1 MKKKKLLAALVLC
14 TAVSFNAYGFAAT
27 HEFNVNSVIDKTYD
41 GYVSS
46 GYGGAI
52 SNSMVNN
59 PVPITNSIFS
69 NNQATGSSSMGG
81 AIYSQ
86 GGILRGGNLNI
97 DNSKFTNNSLLNSSQ
112 GGGAIALYV
121 RAKAAET
128 TISNSLFQGNKANVT
143 STSGTVLNSDG
154 GAILVTGGVL
164 KINNTQFIGNEAD
177 IGGAIATRLAST
189 NTIVNISNNSYFKEN
204 KATGAGGALAFFN
217 KTGTNTISDSTFEGN
232 STLSSTLDGGGA
244 IFLGAE
250 TKTTISNTIFKDNT
264 SNSAGGAI
272 ATRAGDTSTATL
284 DITGSSFKNNIAKN
298 GGAIAHSSTG
308 AMSIKDTSFEN
319 NNATTDGGALFINN
333 ASNTTIDNVAFNN
346 NTAAGQGGAIRSTLG
361 ANVDIK
367 SSTFTKNSA
376 DWYGAI
382 THGVSGGMMNIT
394 DSVFTENEAGSGGAV
409 ANYAGKNANSG
420 MTITNTQFISNK
432 ATLNDDDGGGALFL
446 GAESKTNIQNS
457 VFKDNYSGTV
467 GGAIATRIGNGVNDN
482 SKATLDI
489 TGSTFENNNART
501 NGGAIYNSLYNSASN
516 NGSVNISSNNFINN
530 TAGSRGGAIYTE
542 KTADRNGGSA
552 NMTIDNSNFQ
562 GNSAQIGGAIAHHSE
577 GLIDVKNS
585 TFTGNNAT
593 IQGGAIVSMR
603 NNTNPDAIVL
613 NVENVV
619 FNNNE
624 AGAEGG
630 AIWSGSKTNITNAVF
645 NGNKTTGTTLSETP
659 NYQTDEEGGGAVFV
673 GSNSATSIT
682 GSSFTNNESG
692 TVGGA
697 IATRSNATNNGTT
710 SLDITSSNFD
720 GNSARVNGG
729 ALATYIDT
737 SITDTSFTNN
747 SAGLNGGAVWANK
760 NLNINAENSNIVM
773 SGNTAANGSDIFMNT
788 ANSNLNMNAAEG
800 KSITV
805 ASGISGNNYNMQVN
819 SNGGTGSLII
829 NSAIQNATID
839 VQNGTFHLAQGS
851 ALNNSTLN
859 MASGSTLN
867 TINGQADT
875 FGNNITLQDNVN
887 LSVDVDLSNNKADN
901 FSGANVQGAVT
912 VTEVN
917 TLGNTTANNV
927 SINLAEALGINP
939 DNMTISSALQSETQ
953 TVLTPIRYLS
963 GSVSET
969 GLLTMAPTGSGY
981 KDFNPSVM
989 ASPIAAQLGGYLTQ
1003 LNSYD
1008 QAFRNMDMY
1017 MLMTKQQREALK
1029 LRNKY
1034 AAADGNLIFD
1044 PTGNQYDDRAAW
1056 VRPYAT
1062 FENVPLKGGPRVSNV
1077 AYGSFFGVDSEM
1089 YDLGNGWDG
1098 MLSFYAGYNGS
1109 HQAYDGIG
1117 IYQNGGTIG
1126 VVGMAYKGNFF
1137 TGLTINAGA
1146 NAGEASTYYGT
1157 DNFAML
1163 MAGIASKT
1171 GYNFELAD
1179 GKFIIQPSLQLSYS
1193 FVNTFDYTNA
1203 AGVRMSSDPLNAIQV
1218 EPGIKFIGNLKNGWQ
1233 PYAGVSV
1240 VWNIM
1245 DKTNFHANN
1254 VSLPD
1259 LSVKP
1264 YVRYGLGVRKTWG
1277 ERCVGFFQTYFTS
1290 GGRNGV
1296 GLQTGFRY
1304 TLGKGGNGSVS
1315 NRTPERPKTQLQL
1328 SNCDVSPKL

>member
-1 MKKKKLLAALVLC
+1 MMKKRKLLAALLLC
-14 TAVSFNAYGFAAT
+14 TAVSLNASGIAAT
-27 HEFNVNSVIDKTYD
+27 HDVNVTEVINKTYD
-41 GYVSS
+41 GY
-46 GYGGAI
+46 
-52 SNSMVNN
+52 
-59 PVPITNSIFS
+59 T
-69 NNQATGSSSMGG
+69 
-81 AIYSQ
+81 
-86 GGILRGGNLNI
+86 
-97 DNSKFTNNSLLNSSQ
+97 
-112 GGGAIALYV
+112 
-121 RAKAAET
+121 
-128 TISNSLFQGNKANVT
+128 
-143 STSGTVLNSDG
+143 
-154 GAILVTGGVL
+154 
-164 KINNTQFIGNEAD
+164 
-177 IGGAIATRLAST
+177 
-189 NTIVNISNNSYFKEN
+189 
-204 KATGAGGALAFFN
+204 FN
-217 KTGTNTISDSTFEGN
+217 G
-232 STLSSTLDGGGA
+232 DGGGA
-244 IFLGAE
+244 IYNNTAISSVINNSIFKNNQAIGNDIGQGGAIRSTLGANVDVKSSTFTNNSADWYGAIAHGVSGGMMNINDSTFTNNE
-250 TKTTISNTIFKDNT
+250 AGAGGAIGNFAGKNTNSGMTITNSSFISNKATLSDDEGGGALYLGSESKTNIQNTIFKDNT
-264 SNSAGGAI
+264 SAAAGGAI
-272 ATRAGDTSTATL
+272 ATRIGNGVNNNSGATL
-284 DITGSSFKNNIAKN
+284 DVTGSTFENNTAGTNGGAIYNSFYNSASNSGSVNFSSNKFINNTAGESGGAIYTEKTADKNGFSAAILVDNSSFSGNNAKN
-298 GGAIAHSSTG
+298 GGAIAHSSNG
-308 AMSIKDTSFEN
+308 AMQLKNLTFEN
-319 NNATTDGGALFINN
+319 NKASKDGGALFIDNT
-333 ASNTTIDNVAFNN
+333 SNTTIDNVAFNN
-346 NTAAGQGGAIRSTLG
+346 NTAYQGGAIRSTLG
-361 ANVDIK
+361 ANVDVK
-367 SSTFTKNSA
+367 SSTFTNNSA

-382 THGVSGGMMNIT
+382 AHGVSGGMMNIN
-394 DSVFTENEAGSGGAV
+394 DSTFTNNEAGAGGAIG
-409 ANYAGKNANSG
+409 NFAGKNTNSG
-420 MTITNTQFISNK
+420 MTITNSSFISNK
-432 ATLNDDDGGGALFL
+432 ATLSDDEGGGALYL
-446 GAESKTNIQNS
+446 GSESKTNIQNS
-457 VFKDNYSGTV
+457 VFKGNDSKTV
-467 GGAIATRIGNGVNDN
+467 GGAIATRIGNGVNNN
-482 SKATLDI
+482 SGATLDV
-489 TGSTFENNNART
+489 TGSTFENNTART
-501 NGGAIYNSLYNSASN
+501 NGGAIYNSFYNSASN

-530 TAGSRGGAIYTE
+530 TAGSSGGAIYTE
-542 KTADRNGGSA
+542 KTADKNGGSA
-552 NMTIDNSNFQ
+552 NMTIDNSNFK
-562 GNSAQIGGAIAHHSE
+562 GNSAQIGGAIAHTSE

-585 TFTGNNAT
+585 TFEGNTAS
-593 IQGGAIVSMR
+593 IQGGAI
-603 NNTNPDAIVL
+603 
-613 NVENVV
+613 
-619 FNNNE
+619 
-624 AGAEGG
+624 
-630 AIWSGSKTNITNAVF
+630 
-645 NGNKTTGTTLSETP
+645 
-659 NYQTDEEGGGAVFV
+659 
-673 GSNSATSIT
+673 
-682 GSSFTNNESG
+682 
-692 TVGGA
+692 
-697 IATRSNATNNGTT
+697 
-710 SLDITSSNFD
+710 
-720 GNSARVNGG
+720 
-729 ALATYIDT
+729 ATYIDAT
-737 SITDTSFTNN
+737 IADSSFTNN
-747 SAGLNGGAVWANK
+747 SAGSNGGAVWANQ
-760 NLNINAENSNIVM
+760 NLTVNAENSNIVM
-773 SGNTAANGSDIFMNT
+773 SGNTAANGGDIYMNT
-788 ANSNLNMNAAEG
+788 AGTNLNMNAADG

-805 ASGISGNNYNMQVN
+805 ASGISGNTYNMNVN
-819 SNGGTGSLII
+819 SNGGTGSLVI

-867 TINGQADT
+867 TANNQISSFD
-875 FGNNITLQDNVN
+875 NNITLQDNVN
-887 LSVDVDLSNNKADN
+887 LVVDVDLGNNKADN
-901 FSGANVQGAVT
+901 FSNANVQGNVT
-912 VTEVN
+912 ITDVN
-917 TLGNTTANNV
+917 PIANTTSNNV
-927 SINLAEALGINP
+927 SVNLVEALGIDPNSV
-939 DNMTISSALQSETQ
+939 TISSALQSETQ

-969 GLLTMAPTGSGY
+969 GLLTMAPTGNGY

-1017 MLMTKQQREALK
+1017 MLMTKKQREALK

-1117 IYQNGGTIG
+1117 IYQNGGTLG

-1203 AGVRMSSDPLNAIQV
+1203 AGARISSDPLNAIQV

-1315 NRTPERPKTQLQL
+1315 NKTPERPKAQLQL
-1328 SNCDVSPKL
+1328 SNCDVSPKF